1 MTDED
6 AQSLFISYFKS
17 TRAIGLRIIASKSIL
32 TPFMPIDPAW
42 LEEAGVLEYMPF
54 DAFIQQFGSMQDA
67 LHGPVFRSVL
77 ELEQYTDKPK
87 TPRDLADL
95 MEKLGIVEDAA
106 AWHELRKLRNALA
119 HEYTDQRVTQARRL
133 NEAYRAIDDLIAVF
147 NRVRAYVTSK
157 GLADLSAYP
166 PL

>member
-6 AQSLFISYFKS
+6 AQSLFTSHVKS
-17 TRAIGLRIIASKSIL
+17 TRAIGLRMLASKSL
-32 TPFMPIDPAW
+32 LARLMPVDAGW
-42 LEEAGVLEYMPF
+42 LDEADVLDYLPF

-67 LHGPVFRSVL
+67 LHGPVFRGLL

-95 MEKLGIVEDAA
+95 MEKLGIIDDAA
-106 AWHELRKLRNALA
+106 AWHELRKLRNVLA
-119 HEYTDQRVTQARRL
+119 HEYTDHRVTQARRL
-133 NEAYRAIDDLIAVF
+133 NEAYRAIDDLVAVF
-147 NRVRAYVTSK
+147 NRVHAHVVSK
-157 GLADLSAYP
+157 GLADLSACP